1 MRTALIVFST
11 LLILTTSGCG
21 KGQLETGYKYTPLGS
36 TTSQRRAY
44 YSGPF
49 SPEARQAQM
58 EQVNQAGTRRP
69 NPGF

>member
-1 MRTALIVFST
+1 MLFVTAI
-11 LLILTTSGCG
+11 GCG

-36 TTSQRRAY
+36 TSVQRRAY

-58 EQVNQAGTRRP
+58 EQVQQAGTRRP